1 MGLACGIF
9 QFAMPI
15 LGWFVGA
22 YCAASVASFDHW
34 IAFGLLAFVGGN
46 MIRGSFA
53 PPEEPAPAEQ
63 VPAEQVPAGQAP
75 ADPTYSMTLLY
86 VALATSIDALAVG
99 ASFALLQKPVLPL
112 SIFAGIITALLCFGG
127 VMAGRAAGR
136 FLGKRVELAGGLI
149 LCLIGLD
156 ILRTHLWS

>member
-9 QFAMPI
+9 QFLMPI
-15 LGWFVGA
+15 LGWLVGA

-53 PPEEPAPAEQ
+53 PLDEQPPAEN
-63 VPAEQVPAGQAP
+63 A
-75 ADPTYSMTLLY
+75 ADPTHSMTLLY

-112 SIFAGIITALLCFGG
+112 SICAGIITALLCFSG
-127 VMAGRAAGR
+127 VLAGRMAGR